1 VALRLIPEAREAIAQ
16 EYEKVQEAQN
26 PPNKEQIVKEQIV
39 LDWVEHRGRVNT
51 TELCSIIGMQPT
63 NLGRSMKKLEQA
75 GLIAP
80 GRENRG
86 AAGFSCTQAR

>member
-1 VALRLIPEAREAIAQ
+1 MALRLIPEAREAIAQ

-26 PPNKEQIVKEQIV
+26 PPNKEQIV

-63 NLGRSMKKLEQA
+63 NLGRSMKKLEQV